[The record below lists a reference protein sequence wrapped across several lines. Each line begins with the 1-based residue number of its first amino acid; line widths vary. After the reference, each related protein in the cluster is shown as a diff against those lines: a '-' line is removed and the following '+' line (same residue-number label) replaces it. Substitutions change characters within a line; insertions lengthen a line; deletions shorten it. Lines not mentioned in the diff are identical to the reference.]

1 MIQRIEANA
10 QEWKVLPSA
19 WKTIFAESLEL
30 EKSLQE
36 QDMAHLSSIQEL
48 DCSNAEVKSL
58 EPLRF
63 IPQLERL
70 YLGDTHVSNLWAIQT
85 LNRLKEL
92 HAPFGPIKSLS
103 ILDGIQSL
111 EILDIS
117 YPFKPYRNISPLSDM
132 VNLRELYCN
141 ACGITSMHHF
151 MALPHLEVLC
161 LHFNPIP
168 EAEIAAFEELMPNCK
183 VLF

>member
-1 MIQRIEANA
+1 MIQRIEAYA
-10 QEWKVLPSA
+10 QEWKKIPAA

-30 EKSLQE
+30 SHGLQE
-36 QDMAHLSSIQEL
+36 QDMINLHSIKEL

-58 EPLRF
+58 EPLQF

-70 YLGDTHVSNLWAIQT
+70 YLGDKHVNNLWAIQT
-85 LNRLKEL
+85 LKRLKEL

-103 ILDGIQSL
+103 LLNGMDSL

-117 YPFKPYRNISPLSDM
+117 YPFKPYRNITPLSDM

-151 MALPHLEVLC
+151 MALPNLEVLC

-168 EAEIAAFEELMPNCK
+168 EEEIAAFEELMPNCK